1 MAAYDGKIWFGNA
14 RNARWVKAP
23 LAEMGASAIGNA
35 EEQQFTNG
43 GQFVKASFGSARNFE
58 MSWVGD
64 RADLQVIKDF
74 KDGLYGGGLIYWED
88 PFADNIL
95 PPHWAAPM
103 LTVRDW
109 PSLISSGN
117 KPEPISHTTNP
128 NNFPFQSAKYPV
140 TNTAETS
147 RSLTLLIP
155 EGHSLSI
162 GFVYSKTGTAAI
174 RAVKVNPDG
183 TDGATVVLGELSAST
198 GSRYSDTFSNEEGN
212 PNRVRAIRVYISRT
226 DNTSSTI
233 TIRGGMAK
241 LAAIGGSHHHQPID
255 VSGPWSSGE
264 GFTGCT
270 IAGAPQ
276 MNYKGVVD
284 GRRLITMSVSLKEI
298 GAWL

>member
-23 LAEMGASAIGNA
+23 LADMGASAIGNS

-43 GQFVKASFGSARNFE
+43 GQFVKASFGSARNFD

-74 KDGLYGGGLIYWED
+74 KDGIYGGGLIYWED

-109 PSLISSGN
+109 PSLIASGN
-117 KPEPISHTTNP
+117 KPEPVTHTSTE
-128 NNFPFQSAKYPV
+128 NNYPFQSAKYNV

-147 RSLTLLIP
+147 RALTLLIP
-155 EGHSLSI
+155 EDHILVI
-162 GFVYSKTGTAAI
+162 GFVYSITGTASI
-174 RAVKVNPDG
+174 KAVRVNPDG
-183 TDGATVVLGELSAST
+183 TDGATVTLSQLNISGST
-198 GSRYSDTFSNEEGN
+198 PYSHTFSNVPGAT
-212 PNRVRAIRVYISRT
+212 NRCSAIRVYISRSDT
-226 DNTSSTI
+226 TASTI

-241 LAAIGGSHHHQPID
+241 IE
-255 VSGPWSSGE
+255 VSGGLHGHPPIVMDGDWSSGE
-264 GFTGCT
+264 GFSGCV

-276 MNYKGVVD
+276 MTYKGVVD
-284 GRRLITMSVSLKEI
+284 GRRLINMSTTLKEI

>member
-1 MAAYDGKIWFGNA
+1 MAVYDGKVWFGNA
-14 RNARWVKAP
+14 RNARWIKAP
-23 LAEMGASAIGNA
+23 LAGMGASANGFA
-35 EEQQFTNG
+35 EEQQFNNG
-43 GQFVKASFGSARNFE
+43 GQFVKASFGSARNFD

-64 RADLQVIKDF
+64 RADLQVVKDF
-74 KDGLYGGGLIYWED
+74 KDGIYGGGLIYWED

-117 KPEPISHTTNP
+117 KPEPVTHSTNP
-128 NNFPFQSAKYPV
+128 NSYPYQSAKYAV
-140 TNTAETS
+140 TNTTETS

-155 EGHSLSI
+155 EEHTLTI
-162 GFVYSKTGTAAI
+162 GFVYEKTGTAAI
-174 RAVKVNPDG
+174 RAVQVLPDG
-183 TDGATVVLGELSAST
+183 TDGSTIVLTELLAN
-198 GSRYSDTFSNEEGN
+198 GVNRYSNTFSNETGN

-241 LAAIGGSHHHQPID
+241 IAASGNHGHPPIVTSD
-255 VSGPWSSGE
+255 PWTSGE
-264 GFTGCT
+264 GFSGCVMST
-270 IAGAPQ
+270 APT
-276 MNYKGVVD
+276 MTYNGIID
-284 GRRLITMSVSLKEI
+284 GRRLINMSVNLKEI

>member
-1 MAAYDGKIWFGNA
+1 MAVYDGKIWFGNT
-14 RNARWVKAP
+14 RNAKWVKAP
-23 LAEMGASAIGNA
+23 LADMGASATGNA

-43 GQFVKASFGSARNFE
+43 GQFVKASFGSARNFD

-74 KDGLYGGGLIYWED
+74 KDGIYGGGLIYWED

-117 KPEPISHTTNP
+117 KPEPITHASTS
-128 NNFPFQSAKYPV
+128 NNYPFQSAKYSV
-140 TNTAETS
+140 TNAAETT
-147 RSLTLLIP
+147 RALTLLIP
-155 EGHSLSI
+155 EGHTLSI
-162 GFVYSKTGTAAI
+162 GFVYSVTGTASI
-174 RAVKVNPDG
+174 KAVRVNLDG
-183 TDGATVVLGELSAST
+183 TDGATVTLSQLVIGGA
-198 GSRYSDTFSNEEGN
+198 SRYSDTFSNVDGAT
-212 PNRVRAIRVYISRT
+212 NRCCAIRVYISRS
-226 DNTSSTI
+226 DTSTSTI

-241 LAAIGGSHHHQPID
+241 LAVSGGAHGHVPI
-255 VSGPWSSGE
+255 VTAGPWSSGE
-264 GFTGCT
+264 GFSGCV

-276 MNYKGVVD
+276 MTYKGIVD
-284 GRRLITMSVSLKEI
+284 SRRLITMSATLKEI

>member
-1 MAAYDGKIWFGNA
+1 
-14 RNARWVKAP
+14 
-23 LAEMGASAIGNA
+23 MGASAIGNA

-43 GQFVKASFGSARNFE
+43 GQFVKASFGSARNFD

-88 PFADNIL
+88 PFAENIL

-117 KPEPISHTTNP
+117 KPEPVTHTTTA
-128 NNFPFQSAKYPV
+128 NNYPFQSAKYTV
-140 TNTAETS
+140 TNDEETS

-155 EGHSLSI
+155 EDHGILI
-162 GFVYSKTGTAAI
+162 GFVYEKTGTAEM
-174 RAVKVNPDG
+174 RAVPVLPDG
-183 TDGATVVLGELSAST
+183 TDDETVILGSLESGIETT
-198 GSRYSDTFSNEEGN
+198 GRYNKYFSNYVNDEI
-212 PNRVRAIRVYISRT
+212 RHIAVRIYISRS

-233 TIRGGMAK
+233 TIRGGLAK
-241 LAAIGGSHHHQPID
+241 LEAEGKHGHP
-255 VSGPWSSGE
+255 VVESGPWSSGE
-264 GFTGCT
+264 GFTGCV

-276 MNYKGVVD
+276 MSYKGVVD
-284 GRRLITMSVSLKEI
+284 GRRLITMSATLKEI